1 MIRTYRR
8 PKVSPETLVP
18 LLQERWGLDGELR
31 PLPGERDL
39 NFLLIAGDGR
49 RLVVK
54 VTSPDEPAETLAWE
68 TRLLAWLG
76 GAGSTCS
83 PRLVATA
90 DGHGMVSAGAG
101 DDAVRVRVVEYIP
114 GEVMAGVR
122 PWSKQLLHD
131 LGRRVGEL
139 DATLAQYDERPPR
152 REGFVWDLTQ
162 ADPVMERALDL
173 HGDPDR
179 RALVEG
185 CLDVFRGVAAGRAA
199 LPAQIIHGDANDH
212 NVVVSPAA
220 DGPRRVVGI
229 LDYGDVHVAP
239 AVYDLAITL
248 AYATLRAADP
258 LQAAAAVVAGYH
270 EARPL
275 SHGEL
280 DVLFPLW
287 RARLGASVSVA
298 AARRAAGEA
307 TDPYLL
313 VSETPAWAGLQ
324 ATAAVHPHLA
334 RGILRRACRLEPCP
348 RSASVVRWIRERQD
362 VAPVMEV
369 PADEGAT
376 AVLDLS
382 VGSPLL
388 DGADTDDTP
397 AFTDRILA
405 EMRRRGATLA
415 VGRYREPRGFYLTDA
430 FAGRAS
436 EIPERRTVHMGI
448 DLFDVPGA
456 VVRAPL
462 DAMVKSVRD
471 NASRL
476 DYGPTVILEHHTPDG
491 PFWTLYGHLERASV
505 AGLAEGAH
513 VKAGNAIARVGPYP
527 ENGDWPPH
535 LHFQIVT
542 DLLGCEGDFPGVA
555 APREMEVWSSF
566 SPDPN
571 LLLRLRHTTT
581 YEAPTGLAE
590 RRARVLGPSLS
601 LSYREPIHVVR
612 GRGRHLYDVWG
623 RQYLDCVNNV
633 AHVGH
638 EHPAVVE
645 AGRRQ
650 MAVLNTN
657 TRYLHETVLEY
668 AERLTALFPAS
679 LSVCFFVNSGSEAN
693 ELALRMARAYTGRRG
708 VVVLEGGYHGNTQ
721 GLIDASHYKFSGAGG
736 SGPPPWVGV
745 APMPDGYRGRY
756 RHPGPELGARYAAHV
771 GEAAERLA
779 SAGYEPAAFLCESV
793 LSCGGQVVPP
803 PGYLADAYAR
813 ARAAG
818 AVCIADEVQVGLGR
832 VGTHAWGFETQGAVP
847 DIVTLGK
854 PIGNGHP
861 LGAVVTTP
869 EIAASFANGMEFF
882 STFGGNPVSAAI
894 GLAVLDVMRDERLQA
909 HALEVGTAL
918 KAGLAELADRHGAV
932 GDVRGL
938 GLFLGVEIVTPGGV
952 PPGAMEASAAG
963 AADPNGTP
971 GGNGRRTQDGGP
983 VPDRLRARYL
993 VERMKEKGILL
1004 STDGPDDNVI
1014 KIKPPLPFSA
1024 EDAVR
1029 VVEVMDEVL
1038 GEDTRL

>member
-8 PKVSPETLVP
+8 PDVSPETLTP
-18 LLQERWGLDGELR
+18 LLRERWGLDGDLR

-39 NFLLIAGDGR
+39 NFLLTTGAGR

-68 TRLLAWLG
+68 TRLLAWMG
-76 GAGSTCS
+76 GAGGTCS

-90 DGHGMVSAGAG
+90 DGQPMVAAGAD
-101 DDAVRVRVVEYIP
+101 DDALRVRVVEYIP
-114 GEVMAGVR
+114 GTTMADVR
-122 PWSKQLLHD
+122 PWSRQLLRD

-139 DATLAQYDERPPR
+139 DAVLARYGERPPR
-152 REGFVWDLTQ
+152 RDGFVWDLAQ
-162 ADPVMERALDL
+162 ADPVMERALAL
-173 HGDPDR
+173 HGDADR
-179 RALVEG
+179 RTLVEG
-185 CLDVFRGVAAGRAA
+185 CLDA
-199 LPAQIIHGDANDH
+199 LRDAEAEWTGLPVQVVHGDVNDH

-220 DGPRRVVGI
+220 DGPPRVVGI

-239 AVYDLAITL
+239 AAYDLAVTL

-258 LQAAAAVVAGYH
+258 LQAASAVVAGYH

-275 SHGEL
+275 SEGEL

-287 RARLGASVSVA
+287 RARLGASVSIA
-298 AARRAAGEA
+298 AARRATGEA
-307 TDPYLL
+307 SDPYLL
-313 VSETPAWAGLQ
+313 VSEAPAWAGLQ
-324 ATAAVHPHLA
+324 ATAAVHPRLA
-334 RGILRRACRLEPCP
+334 RGILRRACALEPCP

-362 VAPVMEV
+362 VSPVMDV
-369 PADEGAT
+369 PVDESAT

-388 DGADTDDTP
+388 AGSDAADTP
-397 AFTDRILA
+397 GFTRGIWA
-405 EMRRRGATLA
+405 EMGRRGATLA

-448 DLFDVPGA
+448 DLFDEPGA

-462 DAMVKSVRD
+462 DAVVKSVRD

-476 DYGPTVILEHHTPDG
+476 DYGPTVILEHDTPDG

-505 AGLAEGAH
+505 ATLVEGAR
-513 VKAGNAIARVGPYP
+513 VKAGDPFARVGPYP

-542 DLLGCEGDFPGVA
+542 DLLGHEGDFPGVA
-555 APREMEVWSSF
+555 VPREVEVWSSF

-571 LLLRLRHTTT
+571 LLLRINRATT
-581 YEAPTGLAE
+581 YVAPAGLAE
-590 RRARVLGPSLS
+590 RRSRVLGSSLS

-612 GRGRHLYDVWG
+612 GVAQHLYDVWG

-657 TRYLHETVLEY
+657 TRYLHEAVLEY

-693 ELALRMARAYTGRRG
+693 ELALRMARAHTGRRG

-721 GLIDASHYKFSGAGG
+721 GLIDVSHYKFSRAGG

-745 APMPDGYRGRY
+745 ALMPDGYRGRY
-756 RHPGPELGARYAAHV
+756 RRPDPELGPKYAAHV
-771 GEAAERLA
+771 EAAAERLA
-779 SAGYEPAAFLCESV
+779 SAGYEPAAFLCESI

-803 PGYLADAYAR
+803 PGYLVEAYTR

-832 VGTHAWGFETQGAVP
+832 VGTHMWGFETQGAVP

-894 GLAVLDVMRDERLQA
+894 GLAVLDVMRDEGLRS
-909 HALEVGTAL
+909 HALEVGRKL
-918 KAGLAELADRHGAV
+918 KEGLAELTARHPAV

-938 GLFLGVEIVTPGGV
+938 GLFLGVEIVAP
-952 PPGAMEASAAG
+952 
-963 AADPNGTP
+963 
-971 GGNGRRTQDGGP
+971 GP
-983 VPDRLRARYL
+983 VPDRGRARYV

-1024 EDAVR
+1024 EDATR
-1029 VVEVMDEVL
+1029 VVETLDEVL
-1038 GEDTRL
+1038 GEEIAVGS